1 MTFCHHLSI
10 TIIKRKLHKKN
21 QRLFF
26 QNMTIKGRYSHYLYR
41 VFFYLCKHQIAF
53 LVMNKK
59 LRNNIFFK
67 ISILLI
73 FIINSLGLKAQNNC
87 EIKLPEDVSLPICY
101 GEEIS
106 LSVNPISNCTYQW
119 TRNGAVISGETNH
132 SLNII
137 VTENNIKYGVRVTNI
152 ETQEECSDE
161 ITITMTEQ
169 FEIEFEQTQL
179 TCSNNNAENGQ
190 NAKVIATA
198 YGDNYESFTYE
209 WGSKYN
215 DDVWT
220 NPSNPQEAIG
230 LKAWREYYVKVTGVT
245 TNGDVCEQTATF
257 VPRAYPNPQIEIVSD
272 PKDTAYVQNPYVT
285 FGFEGETELVEYNS
299 WSWAFYNNPDNQ
311 NEITI
316 TSILENPVNVY
327 PESLKESKYSVKL
340 NVKSAEYGCD
350 TTFSTEITV
359 LPVYLKIPNVFTPNG
374 DGINDYFIIDNN
386 PAGADNNTENTRGF
400 EYDSYN
406 PINDYYLR
414 TKLTVFNR
422 WGRIVYKS
430 DDYKNDWD
438 GDNLPDGNYFY
449 VIECIGEYEESRR
462 YQGSVTIFGS
472 GR

>member
-1 MTFCHHLSI
+1 M
-10 TIIKRKLHKKN
+10 
-21 QRLFF
+21 
-26 QNMTIKGRYSHYLYR
+26 
-41 VFFYLCKHQIAF
+41 
-53 LVMNKK
+53 
-59 LRNNIFFK
+59 
-67 ISILLI
+67 
-73 FIINSLGLKAQNNC
+73 
-87 EIKLPEDVSLPICY
+87 
-101 GEEIS
+101 
-106 LSVNPISNCTYQW
+106 
-119 TRNGAVISGETNH
+119 
-132 SLNII
+132 
-137 VTENNIKYGVRVTNI
+137 
-152 ETQEECSDE
+152 
-161 ITITMTEQ
+161 
-169 FEIEFEQTQL
+169 
-179 TCSNNNAENGQ
+179 
-190 NAKVIATA
+190 
-198 YGDNYESFTYE
+198 
-209 WGSKYN
+209 
-215 DDVWT
+215 
-220 NPSNPQEAIG
+220 
-230 LKAWREYYVKVTGVT
+230 
-245 TNGDVCEQTATF
+245 
-257 VPRAYPNPQIEIVSD
+257 
-272 PKDTAYVQNPYVT
+272 
-285 FGFEGETELVEYNS
+285 EYNS

-359 LPVYLKIPNVFTPNG
+359 LPVYLKIPNIFTPNG

-438 GDNLPDGNYFY
+438 GGNLPDGNYFY